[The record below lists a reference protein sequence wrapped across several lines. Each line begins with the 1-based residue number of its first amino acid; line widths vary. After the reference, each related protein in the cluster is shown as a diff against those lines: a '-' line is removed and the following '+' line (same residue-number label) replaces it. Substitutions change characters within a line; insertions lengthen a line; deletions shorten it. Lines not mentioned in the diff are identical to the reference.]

1 MPSTRLTIYLL
12 GEEVTEPAHA
22 LNDKTPTSVE
32 LSPTSGL
39 EGVFYHESR
48 PATPPAWVSFLEPLL
63 AVAPQRLLSASA
75 SGLLVLKA
83 SERWFAITFGY
94 GRAFLNLSKIEL
106 RFGLRVALNRID
118 PLR

>member
-12 GEEVTEPAHA
+12 GEEVIEPAQA
-22 LNDKTPTSVE
+22 LNRDKTPTSVE

-63 AVAPQRLLSASA
+63 AVATPATSLRIGLGATRPQ
-75 SGLLVLKA
+75 GK
-83 SERWFAITFGY
+83 
-94 GRAFLNLSKIEL
+94 
-106 RFGLRVALNRID
+106 
-118 PLR
+118 